1 MIAEKIQAAF
11 SAEFRKN
18 KKAKR
23 DEKEAMVSSA
33 LGEGAMTHRPSG
45 AAALEGAGVAL
56 MRVA

>member
-1 MIAEKIQAAF
+1 MVAEKIQAAF

-18 KKAKR
+18 KKAGR

-33 LGEGAMTHRPSG
+33 LGEGGMTHRPSG
-45 AAALEGAGVAL
+45 AAALEGVGAAL